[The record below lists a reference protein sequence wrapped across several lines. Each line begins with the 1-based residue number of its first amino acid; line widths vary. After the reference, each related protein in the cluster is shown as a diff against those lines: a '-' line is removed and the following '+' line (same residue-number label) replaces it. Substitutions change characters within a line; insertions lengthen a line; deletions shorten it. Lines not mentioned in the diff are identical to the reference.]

1 MILFLIFSMF
11 HLTIFLLYLLEN
23 VSSNLSTEFF
33 TSAITVLIPK
43 NSNSLMFLLYTIIFL
58 FYGCIIF
65 YLKIV
70 SFFRVFFLHSIYSH

>member
-11 HLTIFLLYLLEN
+11 HLTIFLLYFLEN

-43 NSNSLMFLLYTIIFL
+43 NSNSLNVPFVYHYFLVLW
-58 FYGCIIF
+58 
-65 YLKIV
+65 V
-70 SFFRVFFLHSIYSH
+70 